1 MTQLIL
7 IVLVFIFIQILYP
20 LQRWVGFQYLATF
33 VVLILIVF
41 SIKFIHKPYMV
52 YGDICF
58 ILLII
63 NIELTRGSVLPH
75 GTISNLV
82 TGLFKGE
89 SQDQDHRSN
98 NNS

>member
-20 LQRWVGFQYLATF
+20 LQRRVGFQYLATF
-33 VVLILIVF
+33 VVLILIVL

-63 NIELTRGSVLPH
+63 NTILKRDNVLSH
-75 GTISNLV
+75 ITIPNMV
-82 TGLFKGE
+82 TCLFEG
-89 SQDQDHRSN
+89 
-98 NNS
+98 